1 MTEMKT
7 GTQSIEA
14 LKCPACGT
22 PVQAI
27 HLADIKGL
35 TPSPSIC
42 SFLPDG
48 RVCCSHLKAYAP
60 LATSGEAPHPM
71 GLAQDSQ
78 GRKDQPLARGLLD
91 YFPDA
96 LSEVS
101 ELSRLG
107 NEKHN
112 PGQGMHWARS
122 KSGDEAD
129 CIVRHLIERGGF
141 IEGEYSKPVRH
152 SAALAWR
159 ALALL
164 QKEIEVDRGDGQISR
179 GSKT

>member
-1 MTEMKT
+1 MAETKT
-7 GTQSIEA
+7 GTQSTR
-14 LKCPACGT
+14 PRGT
-22 PVQAI
+22 F
-27 HLADIKGL
+27 
-35 TPSPSIC
+35 SC
-42 SFLPDG
+42 
-48 RVCCSHLKAYAP
+48 
-60 LATSGEAPHPM
+60 

-78 GRKDQPLARGLLD
+78 GRKDQPLCRGLLD

-96 LSEVS
+96 LAEVS

-112 PGQGMHWARS
+112 PGVPLHWARA

-129 CIVRHLIERGGF
+129 CIVRHLIERGGL

-164 QKEIEVDRGDGQISR
+164 QKEIEADRGDGKISR
-179 GSKT
+179 GSK